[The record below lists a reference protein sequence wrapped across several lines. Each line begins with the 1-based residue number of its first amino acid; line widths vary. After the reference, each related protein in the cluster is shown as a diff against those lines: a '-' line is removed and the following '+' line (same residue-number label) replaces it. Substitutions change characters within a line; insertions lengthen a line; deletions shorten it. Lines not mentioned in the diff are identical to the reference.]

1 MPSLIETLWAEL
13 AVSLQRPVFRRV
25 DEQHPLELY
34 AGLDGDGNSV
44 LLLVTGSE
52 PKNIPTYGTLEITA
66 SLRADDKWALLFRVL
81 KTDLDAN
88 FAALCQDLIDAS
100 RACTIDPTDFLFR
113 RLARWRRLM
122 ELAKDQILP
131 ESELRGLL
139 GELLFLKDT
148 ALPRFGATAAVMGWV
163 GPFGARQDFA
173 VGGVAVEIKV
183 RAPGSHT
190 VRISSLDQLDSKTD
204 PLFLVVL
211 TLSPAAPDVAGA
223 FTPWDLVE
231 ALRYDLEPNPATRAE
246 FDLRLRGAG
255 FDEHLEYKVVWYQ
268 RSGMRCYSVGEGFP
282 RLLASMLPA
291 GISEATYD
299 IDLNFCVGA
308 ECSF

>member
-13 AVSLQRPVFRRV
+13 AASPQRPVFRRV

-34 AGLDGDGNSV
+34 AGLDGEGNSV
-44 LLLVTGSE
+44 LLLVTASE
-52 PKNIPTYGTLEITA
+52 PKDIPTYGMLEITA
-66 SLRADDKWALLFRVL
+66 SLRADGNWALVFRVL

-88 FAALCQDLIDAS
+88 FATLCQDLIDAS
-100 RACTIDPTDFLFR
+100 RDCTMDPAEFLFR

-122 ELAKDQILP
+122 ELAKDRILP
-131 ESELRGLL
+131 ETELRGLL

-148 ALPRFGATAAVMGWV
+148 ALPRFGGAAAVKGWV
-163 GPFGARQDFA
+163 GPSAAPQDFA
-173 VGGVAVEIKV
+173 VGGMAVEIKV

-211 TLSPAAPDVAGA
+211 TLSPASPDVAGA

-231 ALRYDLEPNPATRAE
+231 ALRHDLEPNPATRAE
-246 FDLRLRGAG
+246 FDLRLKEAG
-255 FDEHLEYKVVWYQ
+255 FEEHQEYKGIWYQ
-268 RSGMRCYSVGEGFP
+268 RSDMRCYAVGEAFP

-291 GISEATYD
+291 GISAAIYD
-299 IDLNFCVGA
+299 IDLNVCTA
-308 ECSF
+308 SECSF